1 MCSLG
6 NVKTAP
12 AEVSVQATADASRAP
27 VQLGRSPGKG
37 MLEVSQ
43 LSVNYGK
50 HLAID
55 QVSLIV
61 GRGEIVVMLGANGAG
76 KSSCL
81 KALGG
86 LVPHL
91 PGAQIALG
99 DVDLTRLAPHQLVEA
114 GLALVPEDRGIFPDL
129 SVHDNLQLGAFTP
142 RARPRADENLK
153 RVVTLFPHLAER
165 MGQLANTMSGGERQM
180 VAV

>member
-1 MCSLG
+1 
-6 NVKTAP
+6 
-12 AEVSVQATADASRAP
+12 
-27 VQLGRSPGKG
+27 

-43 LSVNYGK
+43 LSVSYGK

-55 QVSLIV
+55 QVSLSV

-91 PGAQIALG
+91 PGAHVALG
-99 DVDLTRLAPHQLVEA
+99 EVDLTRLPPHRLVEA

-129 SVHDNLQLGAFTP
+129 SVHDNLQLGAFAP
-142 RARPRADENLK
+142 RARTRAEENLK
-153 RVVTLFPHLAER
+153 RVVALFPRLAER
-165 MGQLANTMSGGERQM
+165 MGQRASTMRE
-180 VAV
+180 